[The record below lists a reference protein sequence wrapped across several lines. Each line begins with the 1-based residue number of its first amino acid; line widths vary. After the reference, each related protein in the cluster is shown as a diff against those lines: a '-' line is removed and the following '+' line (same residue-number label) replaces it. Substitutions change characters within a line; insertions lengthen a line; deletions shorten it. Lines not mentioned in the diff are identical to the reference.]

1 MEMNKIL
8 IHNKI
13 YKNAKIL
20 HIIKKRKHSCKFKI
34 ARKKIASKKV
44 QFWKKLDSV
53 LKRKKSS
60 YQLIW
65 VQAKLNTTTH
75 SHNIKWNKNNT

>member
-13 YKNAKIL
+13 YKNAKIH

-34 ARKKIASKKV
+34 AQKKIASKKV
-44 QFWKKLDSV
+44 QL
-53 LKRKKSS
+53 
-60 YQLIW
+60 
-65 VQAKLNTTTH
+65 
-75 SHNIKWNKNNT
+75 